1 MSDEKDMPETDAIA
15 NGAATAEDLE
25 AAAADGEAQQTP
37 DPETETEAPTPEA
50 EPEAGSQS
58 PTQDAPTQDA
68 APEEP
73 PAPPTPEEQIATLND
88 QVLRTLAELENTRRR
103 AERDRAEALKYGAV
117 SFARDMVGV
126 ADNLQRALK
135 AADEMDEASKA
146 ALPETVK
153 AVLDGVAAT
162 ERDLLA
168 ALGRHKVKVLSPM
181 GEKFDPNLH
190 EALFEAPGTGQ
201 DAGTIIDVIETGYQM
216 EERLLRPAKVGIA
229 KD

>member
-1 MSDEKDMPETDAIA
+1 MSDDKDTNETDTPTQMEAEQA
-15 NGAATAEDLE
+15 TQESASEMDTAEAILETAE
-25 AAAADGEAQQTP
+25 AALEEGATSAE
-37 DPETETEAPTPEA
+37 EAPEA
-50 EPEAGSQS
+50 A
-58 PTQDAPTQDA
+58 
-68 APEEP
+68 

-103 AERDRAEALKYGAV
+103 AERDRSEALKYGAV

-135 AADEMDEASKA
+135 AANEMDEASKA
-146 ALPETVK
+146 ALPETVQ
-153 AVLDGVAAT
+153 AVLEGVAAT

>member
-1 MSDEKDMPETDAIA
+1 MSDDKDINEAEAETSSPEENQDADKSSNQNA
-15 NGAATAEDLE
+15 DAPNAQEDAALE
-25 AAAADGEAQQTP
+25 ANLEDGEP
-37 DPETETEAPTPEA
+37 
-50 EPEAGSQS
+50 
-58 PTQDAPTQDA
+58 A
-68 APEEP
+68 APP
-73 PAPPTPEEQIATLND
+73 PPPTPEEQIATLND

-135 AADEMDEASKA
+135 AASEMDAADKT
-146 ALPETVK
+146 ALPETVQ
-153 AVLDGVAAT
+153 AVLEGVAAT

>member
-1 MSDEKDMPETDAIA
+1 MSDDKDINEAEAETSSPEENQDADKSSNQNA
-15 NGAATAEDLE
+15 DAPNAQEDAALE
-25 AAAADGEAQQTP
+25 ANLEDGEP
-37 DPETETEAPTPEA
+37 
-50 EPEAGSQS
+50 
-58 PTQDAPTQDA
+58 A
-68 APEEP
+68 APP
-73 PAPPTPEEQIATLND
+73 PPPTPEEQIATLND

-135 AADEMDEASKA
+135 AASEMDAAAKI
-146 ALPETVK
+146 ALPETVQ
-153 AVLDGVAAT
+153 AVLEGVAAT

-190 EALFEAPGTGQ
+190 EAMFEAPGTGQ
-201 DAGTIIDVIETGYQM
+201 ESGTIIEVIETGYMM

>member
-1 MSDEKDMPETDAIA
+1 MSDDKDINEAEAETSSPEENQDADKSSNQNA
-15 NGAATAEDLE
+15 DAPNAQEDAALE
-25 AAAADGEAQQTP
+25 ANLEDGEP
-37 DPETETEAPTPEA
+37 
-50 EPEAGSQS
+50 
-58 PTQDAPTQDA
+58 A
-68 APEEP
+68 APP
-73 PAPPTPEEQIATLND
+73 PPPTPEEQIATLND

-135 AADEMDEASKA
+135 AASEMDAAAKT
-146 ALPETVK
+146 ALPETVQ
-153 AVLDGVAAT
+153 AVLEGVAAT

>member
-1 MSDEKDMPETDAIA
+1 MSDDKDINEAEAETSSPEENQDADKSSDQNADAPNAQETGAWEA
-15 NGAATAEDLE
+15 NLE
-25 AAAADGEAQQTP
+25 DGEP
-37 DPETETEAPTPEA
+37 
-50 EPEAGSQS
+50 
-58 PTQDAPTQDA
+58 A
-68 APEEP
+68 APP
-73 PAPPTPEEQIATLND
+73 PPPTPEEQIATLND

-135 AADEMDEASKA
+135 AASEMDAAAKT
-146 ALPETVK
+146 ALPETVQG
-153 AVLDGVAAT
+153 VLEGVAAT

-168 ALGRHKVKVLSPM
+168 ALGRHKVRVLSPM

>member
-1 MSDEKDMPETDAIA
+1 MSDDKDINEAEAETSSPEENQDADKSSNQNA
-15 NGAATAEDLE
+15 DAPNAQEDAALE
-25 AAAADGEAQQTP
+25 ANLEEGEP
-37 DPETETEAPTPEA
+37 
-50 EPEAGSQS
+50 
-58 PTQDAPTQDA
+58 A
-68 APEEP
+68 APP
-73 PAPPTPEEQIATLND
+73 PPPTPEEQIATLND

-135 AADEMDEASKA
+135 AASEMDAAAKT
-146 ALPETVK
+146 ALPETVQG
-153 AVLDGVAAT
+153 VLEGAAAT

>member
-1 MSDEKDMPETDAIA
+1 VENMSDEKDMPETDAIA
-15 NGAATAEDLE
+15 NGAA
-25 AAAADGEAQQTP
+25 AAADVEAADGEAQQTP
-37 DPETETEAPTPEA
+37 DPETEAPTPEA
-50 EPEAGSQS
+50 DPEAGSQS
-58 PTQDAPTQDA
+58 PTQDA

-146 ALPETVK
+146 ALSETVK

>member
-1 MSDEKDMPETDAIA
+1 MSDDKDINEAEAETSSPEENQDADKSSNQNA
-15 NGAATAEDLE
+15 DAPNAQEDAALE
-25 AAAADGEAQQTP
+25 ANLEDGEP
-37 DPETETEAPTPEA
+37 
-50 EPEAGSQS
+50 
-58 PTQDAPTQDA
+58 A
-68 APEEP
+68 APP
-73 PAPPTPEEQIATLND
+73 PPPTPEEQIATLND

-146 ALPETVK
+146 ALSETVK

>member
-1 MSDEKDMPETDAIA
+1 MSDDKDINEAEAETSSPEENQDADKSSNQNA
-15 NGAATAEDLE
+15 DAPNAQEDAALE
-25 AAAADGEAQQTP
+25 ANLEDGEP
-37 DPETETEAPTPEA
+37 
-50 EPEAGSQS
+50 
-58 PTQDAPTQDA
+58 A
-68 APEEP
+68 APP
-73 PAPPTPEEQIATLND
+73 PPPTPEEQIATLND

-135 AADEMDEASKA
+135 AASEMDAAAKI
-146 ALPETVK
+146 ALPETVQ
-153 AVLDGVAAT
+153 AVLEGVAAT

>member
-1 MSDEKDMPETDAIA
+1 M
-15 NGAATAEDLE
+15 
-25 AAAADGEAQQTP
+25 
-37 DPETETEAPTPEA
+37 
-50 EPEAGSQS
+50 
-58 PTQDAPTQDA
+58 
-68 APEEP
+68 
-73 PAPPTPEEQIATLND
+73 ND

-135 AADEMDEASKA
+135 AASEMDAAAKT
-146 ALPETVK
+146 ALPETVQG
-153 AVLDGVAAT
+153 VLEGVAAT

-168 ALGRHKVKVLSPM
+168 ALGRHKVSVLSPM